1 MCKDSAH
8 MYKSNRLVVLD
19 IFSKFHE
26 VYLINKG
33 EIAQTNRYLA
43 KKYIQGIPFF

>member
-1 MCKDSAH
+1 
-8 MYKSNRLVVLD
+8 MYISNRLVVLD

-33 EIAQTNRYLA
+33 EIAQTNCYLA
-43 KKYIQGIPFF
+43 KKYNQGTPFF